1 MAQVIPRNP
10 IDPGARAPG
19 AQERRW
25 LVLAQDGRH
34 VTLGRES
41 DPSADEIARC
51 GESLDRVGTPGW
63 LVVSEGGYYNRRTP
77 VRLLMVRQI
86 TAIAGE
92 WPEAERQWHE
102 IRQRALSPTE
112 GRRDTARAGGRAR

>member
-10 IDPGARAPG
+10 TDPSAG
-19 AQERRW
+19 ERRW

-41 DPSADEIARC
+41 DPSADEITRC
-51 GESLDRVGTPGW
+51 GESLDRGGTPGW
-63 LVVSEGGYYNRRTP
+63 LVVSEGDYYERRAP

-86 TAIAGE
+86 TATAGE
-92 WPEAERQWHE
+92 WSEAERQWHE
-102 IRQRALSPTE
+102 IRQKALSPRERRPVAGRE
-112 GRRDTARAGGRAR
+112 GGCVR